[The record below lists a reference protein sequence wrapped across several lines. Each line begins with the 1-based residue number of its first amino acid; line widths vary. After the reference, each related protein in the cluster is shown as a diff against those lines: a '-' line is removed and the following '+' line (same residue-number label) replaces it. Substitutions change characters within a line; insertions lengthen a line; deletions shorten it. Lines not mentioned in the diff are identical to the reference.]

1 MKAVLHVQEIGQ
13 ALYTHWYTITP
24 GIDTNCIDYY
34 GFHTYLIWIHVF
46 SSSFLSVSGHQMASQ
61 SLGATLSA
69 VMCGGAL
76 EVLLL
81 ATACSDEM
89 LRACAFEAGG

>member
-1 MKAVLHVQEIGQ
+1 
-13 ALYTHWYTITP
+13 
-24 GIDTNCIDYY
+24 
-34 GFHTYLIWIHVF
+34 
-46 SSSFLSVSGHQMASQ
+46 MASQ

>member
-1 MKAVLHVQEIGQ
+1 
-13 ALYTHWYTITP
+13 
-24 GIDTNCIDYY
+24 
-34 GFHTYLIWIHVF
+34 
-46 SSSFLSVSGHQMASQ
+46 MASQ

-89 LRACAFEAGG
+89 LRACAFEAGRWIRIVWQLLVHGSNWNTPFET